1 MIILYEYE
9 AKKVLEE
16 CGIPTEASVLLS
28 EGDAGRVRELAAL
41 VPGPYVVKAQ
51 LRQWGRGRA
60 GLVRFADSLDEV
72 EELVRK
78 MLGSE
83 WGGERVRYVMV
94 SERVRVL
101 RELYVSMIVGGSPP
115 GVLLLASGAG
125 GVEVEERARSDLLAI
140 RIDPAEGL
148 RDYMV
153 RRAAKHLG
161 LQPDQLAP
169 VLKGMYRALW
179 EYSLLLVEL
188 NPLAVTDRGLVAIDR
203 KAVADEDSGNPKLSE
218 FVSRYE
224 SELGDLQREARKWG
238 FAAVPL
244 DGDVAVVGNGAGL
257 TMATLD
263 AVADA
268 GGKPGLFLDLGGGA
282 SAERVKVALKLALSQ
297 PGIRRVLVNVLGGIT
312 RCDEVARG
320 LAEALREAGR
330 SDVKVVVRLSGFM
343 EEEGRRILEEAG
355 LRTCET
361 LEEAVREV
369 VS

>member
-1 MIILYEYE
+1 MILYEFE
-9 AKKVLEE
+9 AKRILEE
-16 CGIPTEASVLLS
+16 FSIPTEASVLVG
-28 EGDAGRVRELAAL
+28 EGDAGRVRELASR

-51 LRQWGRGRA
+51 LRQWGRGKA
-60 GLVRFADSLDEV
+60 GLVRFADTLGEV
-72 EELVRK
+72 EELARAL
-78 MLGSE
+78 LGTE

-101 RELYVSMIVGGSPP
+101 RELYVSMMVGGNPP

-125 GVEVEERARSDLLAI
+125 GAEVEERARGGVLAI

-153 RRAAKHLG
+153 RRVAKHLG

-169 VLKGMYRALW
+169 LLKGMYRALW
-179 EYSLLLVEL
+179 EYSLLLLEL

-218 FVSRYE
+218 FLSRYE
-224 SELGDLQREARKWG
+224 SELGDLQREARRWG

-268 GGKPGLFLDLGGGA
+268 GGRPGLFLDLGGGA
-282 SAERVKVALKLALSQ
+282 SAERVKAALKLALSQ
-297 PGIRRVLVNVLGGIT
+297 PWVRKVLVNVLGGIT
-312 RCDEVARG
+312 KCDEVARG
-320 LAEALREAGR
+320 LVEALREAGR
-330 SDVKVVVRLSGFM
+330 PGVKVVVRLSGFM

-355 LRTCET
+355 LKPCGT

>member
-1 MIILYEYE
+1 VILYEFE
-9 AKKVLEE
+9 AKRILEE
-16 CGIPTEASVLLS
+16 VGIPTEASVLVS
-28 EGDAGRVRELAAL
+28 EEDAGRLRELASR

-51 LRQWGRGRA
+51 LRQWGRGKA
-60 GLVRFADSLDEV
+60 GLVRFADTLDEV
-72 EELVRK
+72 ERFARG
-78 MLGSE
+78 MLGLE
-83 WGGERVRYVMV
+83 WGGERVRYVLV

-101 RELYVSMIVGGSPP
+101 RELYLSMMVVGSPP

-125 GVEVEERARSDLLAI
+125 GVEVEERARGGLLAI
-140 RIDPAEGL
+140 RIDPFEGL

-161 LQPDQLAP
+161 LQADQLAP
-169 VLKGMYRALW
+169 LLKGMYRALW
-179 EYSLLLVEL
+179 EYSLLLLEL

-218 FVSRYE
+218 FLSRYE
-224 SELGDLQREARKWG
+224 GELGDLQREARRWG

-244 DGDVAVVGNGAGL
+244 EGEIAVVGNGAGL
-257 TMATLD
+257 TMAALD

-268 GGKPGLFLDLGGGA
+268 GGRPGLFLDLGGGA
-282 SAERVKVALKLALSQ
+282 SADRVKAALKLALSQ
-297 PGIRRVLVNVLGGIT
+297 PRIRRVLVNVLGGIT

-320 LAEALREAGR
+320 LVEALREAGR
-330 SDVKVVVRLSGFM
+330 PGVKVVVRLSGFM

-355 LRTCET
+355 LKPCGT
-361 LEEAVREV
+361 LEEAVAEV